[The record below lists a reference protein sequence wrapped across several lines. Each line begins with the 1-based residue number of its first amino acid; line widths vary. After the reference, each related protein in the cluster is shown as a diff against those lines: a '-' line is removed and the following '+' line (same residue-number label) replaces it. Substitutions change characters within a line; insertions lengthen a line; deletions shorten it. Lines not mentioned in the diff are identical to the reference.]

1 MCAGRAFG
9 ASTEAVDAKWE
20 RAMHPTRGRVDAQFA
35 GAEGAAGLRTRAA
48 ATCPAVRAD
57 ATECSA
63 TKLTDERLYGR
74 SAVVVGVAGGARGGA
89 DPRDFALAAG
99 SRSGAA
105 AALPAAKGALHGAGV
120 AFEGA
125 GGCSVQYAAGRP
137 GQRKWQVGEDMSGVR
152 PVDVI
157 LATDDGSPAQ
167 WAGKGG
173 TAARSSAGRPGQHK
187 WLVGGDYVGVRPV
200 ADISDL
206 VLESESQYPSAG

>member
-1 MCAGRAFG
+1 
-9 ASTEAVDAKWE
+9 
-20 RAMHPTRGRVDAQFA
+20 
-35 GAEGAAGLRTRAA
+35 
-48 ATCPAVRAD
+48 
-57 ATECSA
+57 
-63 TKLTDERLYGR
+63 
-74 SAVVVGVAGGARGGA
+74 
-89 DPRDFALAAG
+89 
-99 SRSGAA
+99 
-105 AALPAAKGALHGAGV
+105 
-120 AFEGA
+120 
-125 GGCSVQYAAGRP
+125 
-137 GQRKWQVGEDMSGVR
+137 MSCVR